1 MGGTWTRA
9 GATDPDASRPMIPL
23 AEARRF
29 VLSACKVL
37 APVQVDVSDAYGH
50 VLAQTV
56 LAAVDVPPFANSS
69 MDGYALRAADTAS
82 APVRLRVVASV
93 MAGDDAPPLVSPGE
107 SVRIMTGA
115 PLPPGADAVCMVE
128 RTRLEADGSFVVVE
142 ESVEPGTFV
151 REAGSD
157 VRAGDEVFPPGTP
170 LGAAHVGVLSSIGVT
185 RLVVHPSP
193 TVGVLST
200 GDELVTSSGT
210 LAPGKIRDA
219 NRPALLAQ
227 LRADGFGALD
237 LGVAGDDEAA
247 MTALLEEAGR
257 RCDAVVSSG
266 GVSVGDLDLMKA
278 VLHKLSGPTVRWMQV
293 AIKPAKPL
301 AFGVLDETG
310 TPVFGLPG
318 NPVSAL
324 VSYELFVRPAL
335 RSMAGCAV
343 LDRPRLAAVAEVDLP
358 RRPDGKLHLMRVTA
372 RTGTDGELGVRTVGG
387 QDSHMLHVM
396 ARSNALALVPDG
408 DGVRAGQRV
417 EVLLLDASGVPTADG
432 SPGEPGAARPG
443 SAGDAC

>member
-1 MGGTWTRA
+1 MTQE
-9 GATDPDASRPMIPL
+9 TDGLAAPMIPV
-23 AEARRF
+23 AEARLF

-37 APVQVDVSDAYGH
+37 TPVQLDVHDAHGH
-50 VLAQTV
+50 VLGENV
-56 LAAVDVPPFANSS
+56 LATTDVPPFDNSS
-69 MDGYALRAADTAS
+69 MDGYAVRAADTAS
-82 APVRLRVVASV
+82 APVSLRVVASV
-93 MAGDDAPPLVSPGE
+93 MAGDDARRLVSPGE

-128 RTRLEADGSFVVVE
+128 RTRLESGGSIVVVE

-151 REAGSD
+151 RRAGGD
-157 VRAGDEVFPPGTP
+157 VRAGDEVFSPGTY
-170 LGAAHVGVLSSIGVT
+170 LGAAHVGVLSSIGVE
-185 RLVVHPSP
+185 RLLVHPSP

-200 GDELVTSSGT
+200 GDELATSSGP

-227 LRADGFGALD
+227 LRADGFGAVD

-247 MTALLEEAGR
+247 LTTLLEEAGC
-257 RCDAVVSSG
+257 RCDAIVSSG

-278 VLHKLSGPTVRWMQV
+278 VLHKLSGPTMRWMQV
-293 AIKPAKPL
+293 AIKPAKPF
-301 AFGVLDETG
+301 AFGVLEKSG

-335 RSMAGCAV
+335 RSMAGCTV
-343 LDRPRLAAVAEVDLP
+343 LDRPRLAALAEVDLP
-358 RRPDGKLHLMRVTA
+358 RRPDGKLHLIRVSA
-372 RTGTDGELGVRTVGG
+372 RTGTDGELGVRMVGG

-396 ARSNALALVPDG
+396 AQSNALALVPDG

-417 EVLLLDASGVPTADG
+417 EVLLLDTSGMP
-432 SPGEPGAARPG
+432 AARREPW
-443 SAGDAC
+443 